1 MKRSLVLKL
10 TLAFLAVSLLGIA
23 LVAVLAGQ
31 FTRREFGDF
40 TLRQDE
46 PAILA
51 ALADYYREH
60 RSWEGV
66 TASGVLEFLWPGP
79 APDPERSW
87 PFGVV
92 LADPAGRL
100 IAPVR
105 GASATIVLPADQLA
119 NGTAVQV
126 DGETVG
132 WLIFRP
138 EEPRQFAAPERAM
151 LDRINWAI
159 ALAAGGA
166 AALALLAG
174 GLLARALIRPLQAL
188 TRASRSLAQGDLG
201 VQVTVRSH
209 DELGELAAAF
219 NQMSAD
225 LARASRLRRQ
235 MTADVAHELRT
246 PLSLIRGHAEA
257 LRDGV
262 LPPAVETF
270 SLIHDETV
278 RLNRLVEDL
287 RTLSLADA
295 GELTLVRRPADPAGL
310 LERAVNA
317 QMIRA
322 QQQGVALELVV
333 APDLPAVDVDADRL
347 AQVLGNLLDNALRH
361 TPAGGA
367 IECRAAPAEGGVALA
382 IADNGPGIAPADLPN
397 IFERFYRAD
406 GARQRD
412 GSGSGL
418 GLAIARSL
426 VEAHGGRIWAENQP
440 GAGARFVIVLSAA
453 TPAPLGPQLASNP
466 GLPSPSP
473 FSSTQ

>member
-10 TLAFLAVSLLGIA
+10 TLAFLVVSLLGIA

-31 FTRREFGDF
+31 FTRREFRDF

-46 PAILA
+46 PAILT
-51 ALADYYREH
+51 ALADYYRQQG
-60 RSWEGV
+60 SWEGV
-66 TASGVLEFLWPGP
+66 ATSGVLDFLRREGP
-79 APDPERSW
+79 LPAQSPERAW
-87 PFGVV
+87 PFGVILV
-92 LADPAGRL
+92 DPGGAI
-100 IAPVR
+100 IAPLRETGPV
-105 GASATIVLPADQLA
+105 GVLPAAQLA
-119 NGTAVQV
+119 GGSPVEV
-126 DGETVG
+126 ERTVVG
-132 WLIFRP
+132 VLILRP
-138 EEPRQFAAPERAM
+138 EEPRDFSPLERGM

-166 AALALLAG
+166 AVLALLAG
-174 GLLARALIRPLQAL
+174 SLLARALIRPLHAL
-188 TRASRSLAQGDLG
+188 TRASHSLAQGDLG
-201 VQVTVRSH
+201 LQVAVRSH
-209 DELGELAAAF
+209 DEIGELATAF
-219 NQMSAD
+219 NHMSAD

-246 PLSLIRGHAEA
+246 PLSLIRGYAEA

-295 GELTLVRRPADPAGL
+295 GELTLVRRPAQPADL
-310 LERAVNA
+310 FERALNA

-322 QQQGVALELVV
+322 QQQDVALKLAV
-333 APDLPAVDVDADRL
+333 APGLPAVDVDADRV

-361 TPAGGA
+361 TPAGGV
-367 IECRAAPAEGGVALA
+367 IECRAEPAEGGVAVT
-382 IADNGPGIAPADLPN
+382 IADSGPGIAPADLPN

-406 GARQRD
+406 AARQRD

-418 GLAIARSL
+418 GLAIAKSL
-426 VEAHGGRIWAENQP
+426 VEAHGGRIWAEGEP
-440 GAGARFVIVLSAA
+440 GAGARFTLVLPTAA
-453 TPAPLGPQLASNP
+453 GPAPASPPPDPTNTP
-466 GLPSPSP
+466 PI
-473 FSSTQ
+473 